1 MRCSSARAYLHYKVE
16 MTKVVIASGRS
27 VAADNVLSIN
37 LSNYGYVLSGG
48 KTEIVLWIRE
58 TKTVEGG
65 IGGNLDLLDER
76 KLSPGVRT

>member
-1 MRCSSARAYLHYKVE
+1 MA
-16 MTKVVIASGRS
+16 KVVIASGRS